1 MYCGTLF
8 REISHNWFHVKS
20 RIKPFSRIFFNDF
33 LPKKHSLQITVWNR
47 LRQFWLLLFLEDF
60 FVNSRNQNLGQ
71 QSTWSSLSFWS
82 EQHKKIR
89 SFSPPPAPFSPIWRF
104 FSSTKWLISVDLGW
118 TLMTCFWLF
127 WPFFGEEM
135 SSFVSLWSQKLL

>member
-1 MYCGTLF
+1 MNDRQILKFPHC
-8 REISHNWFHVKS
+8 
-20 RIKPFSRIFFNDF
+20 DF

-47 LRQFWLLLFLEDF
+47 LRQVWLLLFLEDF

-89 SFSPPPAPFSPIWRF
+89 SFSPF
-104 FSSTKWLISVDLGW
+104 FSSKWLLISVDLGW
-118 TLMTCFWLF
+118 TLMMCFWLF
-127 WPFFGEEM
+127 CPFFGEVK
-135 SSFVSLWSQKLL
+135 SSFVSLLSQKSCYNEWFWGQILEFWTFLPKVTFGKFWR